1 MSKLLLCSFKHTF
14 MRRAHFFTVLCV
26 LLILKVL
33 CGVVALCFVLHSLR
47 FSIAWFRSVYGCFM
61 LFLYHTR
68 SFVQTGWCFFSFLR
82 LCVDWWR
89 HYRLH
94 SIIFGF
100 VLFWGSNKPHLHTIL
115 PQWKENF
122 IGYPMAR
129 NELFEFGL
137 YFLSRFFTFH
147 FVPFLF
153 VSLLLIS
160 THTHTHTQPDGRC
173 KFHVSCI
180 FFKRSKHKYANNS
193 NAFHMWSVCCFY
205 WVCNLYESYSNG
217 RKNL

>member
-33 CGVVALCFVLHSLR
+33 CGVVALCFVLNSLR
-47 FSIAWFRSVYGCFM
+47 FSIAWFRSVYGCSMF
-61 LFLYHTR
+61 FLYHTR
-68 SFVQTGWCFFSFLR
+68 SFVQTGWCFFPSFGY
-82 LCVDWWR
+82 V
-89 HYRLH
+89 
-94 SIIFGF
+94 SIGGVTTDYIVSFS
-100 VLFWGSNKPHLHTIL
+100 VLFYSEAAINHTYTQFFHNEKKISLAIQWPEMSFSNSVSIFSLAFSLFIL
-115 PQWKENF
+115 S
-122 IGYPMAR
+122 
-129 NELFEFGL
+129 LFYLCLCFW
-137 YFLSRFFTFH
+137 FQ
-147 FVPFLF
+147 
-153 VSLLLIS
+153 
-160 THTHTHTQPDGRC
+160 HTHTHTQPDGRC
-173 KFHVSCI
+173 EFHVSCI